1 MRTQSF
7 PTSDFPTSD
16 IPGIDWW
23 NFFGKEVNNF
33 LNNKPEDLV
42 NDKKA
47 EIADKRAKEKLE
59 FIDDALKVYEETI
72 LSGTTLPHLGE
83 MLSAQY
89 DGICGL
95 DISSHF
101 TLQGYR

>member
-1 MRTQSF
+1 MRKF
-7 PTSDFPTSD
+7 VKFFN
-16 IPGIDWW
+16 IPPDKIS
-23 NFFGKEVNNF
+23 KEHIY
-33 LNNKPEDLV
+33 DYQAYLV